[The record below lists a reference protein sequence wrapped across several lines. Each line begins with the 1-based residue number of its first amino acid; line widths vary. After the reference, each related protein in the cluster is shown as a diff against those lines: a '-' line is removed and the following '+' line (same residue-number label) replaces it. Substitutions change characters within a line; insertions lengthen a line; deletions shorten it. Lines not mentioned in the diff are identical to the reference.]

1 MEPFDPEKMP
11 EPPSAEEMAKILEKA
26 QKEYLAAME
35 KLTPEE
41 RAQAE
46 LRRQRIIEEE
56 NNRLQ
61 AIVDDA
67 AKVAAGV
74 LPKPRPKF
82 CTNCGAPAGGG
93 KFCTN
98 CGSPL

>member
-1 MEPFDPEKMP
+1 METIGNF
-11 EPPSAEEMAKILEKA
+11 SREELQKALEKA
-26 QKEYLAAME
+26 KKDYEEAMA

-46 LRRQRIIEEE
+46 LRAQKMIEED
-56 NNRLQ
+56 Q
-61 AIVDDA
+61 ARMQALVDDA
-67 AKVAAGV
+67 AKIAGGFPAKAA
-74 LPKPRPKF
+74 PKF
-82 CTNCGAPAGGG
+82 CTNCGAPVSGG